1 MEISSWIDPVRVVS
15 EFDLGAEA
23 GYQIHLL
30 AGFLCANDPADSNRR
45 LARLEAYQAQGSAL

>member
-15 EFDLGAEA
+15 EFDSEAGA

-30 AGFLCANDPADSNRR
+30 AGFLPGNDPADPNRR